1 MLKLRGAF
9 EENQTLETTKL
20 RYYINK
26 DLETEVGVVGFHCF
40 VSVRHRC
47 QTVCSSACPISKHTR
62 KVVNSKQFL
71 NIF

>member
-26 DLETEVGVVGFHCF
+26 DLETEVGVVSFHCF
-40 VSVRHRC
+40 VSVI
-47 QTVCSSACPISKHTR
+47 QALVP
-62 KVVNSKQFL
+62 NSVFL
-71 NIF
+71 CLSNL